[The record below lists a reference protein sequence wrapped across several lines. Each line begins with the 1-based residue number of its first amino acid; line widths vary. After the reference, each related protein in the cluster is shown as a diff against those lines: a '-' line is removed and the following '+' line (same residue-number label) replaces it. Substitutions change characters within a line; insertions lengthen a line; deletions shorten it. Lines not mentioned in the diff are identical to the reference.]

1 MLGGSAAVVVISG
14 ALEWLASSEKE
25 RDLSEWLSEGAGGF
39 WSVLTSNFGGPPR
52 LPWLKGRMRL
62 AFLFLSL
69 NGIVVFIAYKS
80 FLTAEMAVR
89 RVKMP
94 FSSQHTSGTAGVG
107 LQVSHFCLRQAD
119 YGTVDVVFLLGLLFI
134 FESIRDTEI
143 FIKIKL

>member
-94 FSSQHTSGTAGVG
+94 FST
-107 LQVSHFCLRQAD
+107 LQELLESD
-119 YGTVDVVFLLGLLFI
+119 YRSLIFVCGKQTMERSMLFSCWDYFLFLNLL
-134 FESIRDTEI
+134 EI
-143 FIKIKL
+143 QRSL